1 MTQVC
6 WWRWGYVSPSELNI
20 RNATTCKVRG
30 RSPRGIPP
38 RARSDGWGL
47 RPTGPR
53 GSGAWRSR
61 PGVRRGL
68 SLRGGTGDLAW
79 EVACGLLGRR
89 FSLAGIAP
97 FHGRTARASGRRSRC
112 IEITCPRWRRAQ
124 HYGLIVHELKD
135 LCFERDVTIVDG
147 IPTAS
152 VPLTLLGLSAVRP
165 AVVAL
170 ALERALRRNFTTL
183 TELDEMMERLG
194 GRGRRGARR
203 LRTVLAARPRDLRP
217 SDSDMET
224 LLFAA
229 LRWAGVALSQ
239 RQVLVHHR
247 GKFVGQIDGGW
258 PDARV
263 GYEYDSDESHTGRVA
278 TAADSARRHRL
289 TAAGWLVVTV
299 VNSDLRSG
307 ATLACA
313 ALDELLRQ
321 RAPRLASKTD
331 R

>member
-1 MTQVC
+1 MRRLAGFAADHHGVFRLEHARMVGVSDRQVHAAVARGEVVRVFGEVYRFAAAPETWHGRLLAAC
-6 WWRWGYVSPSELNI
+6 W
-20 RNATTCKVRG
+20 A
-30 RSPRGIPP
+30 
-38 RARSDGWGL
+38 
-47 RPTGPR
+47 
-53 GSGAWRSR
+53 
-61 PGVRRGL
+61 
-68 SLRGGTGDLAW
+68 GGF
-79 EVACGLLGRR
+79 R
-89 FSLAGIAP
+89 SLAS
-97 FHGRTARASGRRSRC
+97 HRSAAALRELPGADRDVV
-112 IEITCPRWRRAQ
+112 EITCPRWRRAQ
-124 HYGLIVHELKD
+124 HHGLIVHELKD
-135 LCFERDVTIVDG
+135 LCFERDVMIVDG

-165 AVVAL
+165 AVVEL
-170 ALERALRRNFTTL
+170 ALERAVRRNLTTL
-183 TELDEMMERLG
+183 TAVDEMMERLG

-229 LRWAGVALSQ
+229 LRRAGVALPQ
-239 RQVLVHHR
+239 RQVLVHYR

-263 GYEYDSDESHTGRVA
+263 GYEYDSDEFHTGRVA

-289 TAAGWLVVTV
+289 TAAGWLIVTV
-299 VNSDLRSG
+299 VKPDLRSG

-321 RAPRLASKTD
+321 RAPQLASKTD